1 MDGFGAMLAFD
12 PKGGLSA
19 ARRIADRVRVFLLA
33 ASLGGVES
41 LVVLPA
47 YTSHYRMS
55 RAELAAAGI
64 TPGTLRL
71 SIGIEDLADLIAD
84 LKQALA

>member
-1 MDGFGAMLAFD
+1 
-12 PKGGLSA
+12 
-19 ARRIADRVRVFLLA
+19 LA